1 MELMIYLVVRVM
13 TSFLVVMDMTRLQV
27 EVEMIRFGV
36 VLEEIYLFGR
46 QVMTLLKT
54 FDYQRM
60 IVLVCTL
67 GWTTTCISKLMD
79 WTCSRL
85 WVLPRF
91 GELI

>member
-1 MELMIYLVVRVM
+1 MIYLVVRAM
-13 TSFLVVMDMTRLQV
+13 TSFLAVMGMTRLPV

-60 IVLVCTL
+60 IVLAYTL
-67 GWTTTCISKLMD
+67 GWITSCFSKLMD
-79 WTCSRL
+79 WTCSRP
-85 WVLPRF
+85 WVLSRF